1 MVLTIL
7 ALYILITVTTGDNW
21 AYTYYA
27 FINNGQNCLTIFLK
41 LFGASPAV
49 NQEILVNDITS
60 CISTFI
66 ADFSLVSYKRSL
78 SYKIIITDH

>member
-1 MVLTIL
+1 MFCLPWLVNYVFYSYLIIVRSSIKSISIGRHIRVLTIL

-41 LFGASPAV
+41 LFGV
-49 NQEILVNDITS
+49 VQQ
-60 CISTFI
+60 
-66 ADFSLVSYKRSL
+66 
-78 SYKIIITDH
+78 